1 MSGQESGSGNGGK
14 FDPTRHLRQLRG
26 RGGNAD
32 YLDVKWRLVWL
43 RSEHPDAQIATEHVT
58 ITADLA
64 IFKAQVTVPGG
75 GSATGYGSETARDFG
90 DFIEKAETKALGR
103 ALIAL
108 GYGTQ
113 FAQEFGEDELTETVP
128 ARLDPP
134 QRVPAPARQE
144 PPPAARPEPLARV
157 SAQGP
162 TLQPATPQRAATPAT
177 PPRAEAIPVDSRRA
191 APVRPLRDL
200 DADAPAPV
208 TIERPE
214 RPAAVERPTPAPGRA
229 EEPELE
235 PEPLVRPAAR
245 IAQPQPV
252 VRPAPRPTP
261 VLTREPD
268 LDSIEEEDVDMANY
282 GWTEFWSW
290 ARARG
295 FSDRKS
301 LDAVVGRPTGGMTP
315 MEIRKSI
322 QAKQGT

>member
-1 MSGQESGSGNGGK
+1 MSGQESGSGGGNK

-26 RGGNAD
+26 RGGNSD

-64 IFKAQVTVPGG
+64 IFKAQVAIPGG

-113 FAQEFGEDELTETVP
+113 FAQEFGEDEVTETVP
-128 ARLDPP
+128 ARAAPP
-134 QRVPAPARQE
+134 RHE
-144 PPPAARPEPLARV
+144 PPVAARPDPIQRA
-157 SAQGP
+157 P
-162 TLQPATPQRAATPAT
+162 ITPPQPATPQRTAAPAT
-177 PPRAEAIPVDSRRA
+177 PPRPEAIPVDSRRPT
-191 APVRPLRDL
+191 PVRPLRDL
-200 DADAPAPV
+200 DEEGLDKALPLMQEQRPA
-208 TIERPE
+208 E
-214 RPAAVERPTPAPGRA
+214 RPAPARIRSAAPPPEPAP
-229 EEPELE
+229 EPEPEPELVARAV
-235 PEPLVRPAAR
+235 PRPA
-245 IAQPQPV
+245 PSPV

-261 VLTREPD
+261 VVTREPD
-268 LDSIEEEDVDMANY
+268 LDTLDEEEVDMANY

-301 LDAVVGRPTGGMTP
+301 LDAIVGRPTSGMTP
-315 MEIRKSI
+315 MEIRKAI
-322 QAKQGT
+322 QAKQG